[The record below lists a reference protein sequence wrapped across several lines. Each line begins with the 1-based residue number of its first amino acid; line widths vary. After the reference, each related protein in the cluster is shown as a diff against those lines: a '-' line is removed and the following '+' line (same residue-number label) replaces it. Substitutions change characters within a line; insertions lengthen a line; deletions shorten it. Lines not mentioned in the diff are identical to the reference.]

1 MQNAIKKYLRAVRQ
15 ALAAGDATE
24 HTYRP
29 AFKTLVESFGKGIR
43 ATNEPKRVACGA
55 PDFIVARKDV
65 PLGFI
70 ECKDVGV
77 PLDDA
82 EKTDQLK
89 RYLASLDNLIL
100 TDYLEFRYYL
110 HGQQHMQVNLAKVD
124 AAGKIKSLHGADEQL
139 GTLFDTFLTA
149 QAATIGTPK
158 DLAARMANIAKVI
171 RHAIEKAFEL
181 EDESGTLHAE
191 MESFR
196 ATILHDITPGQF
208 ADMYAQTVCYGLFS
222 ARVNVPD
229 GEAGRFTREHAAYDL
244 PKTNPFLREAFE
256 YIAGTKLDPT
266 IVWAVD
272 VLADVLRH
280 CDMGEI
286 LKHFGKAGHKQDPVL
301 HFYETFLAAYDPN
314 LRQRRGIYY
323 TPEPVVQYIVASI
336 DALLRKD
343 LACADGLADNSR
355 ITVEVADP
363 TRKGGKARQEV
374 HRVQILDPAAGTGTF
389 LYETIGHIH
398 DALSHN
404 RGLWAGERGYV
415 AQHLLP
421 RLHGFELMMA
431 PYAVAHMKL
440 GWLLKK
446 TGYDFPHEERLR
458 VYLTNTLEEAEIVAG
473 PLLAL
478 ANQIARE
485 ANAASK
491 VKAECPIMVI
501 LGNPPYSGL
510 SANMNEWI
518 DSLLKKPLPLD
529 GGAQGYY
536 TVDGQPLGE
545 KKVWLQ
551 DDYVKFIRF
560 AQYRIERTGYGVLG
574 FITNHGYLEN
584 PTFRGMRQ
592 SLMATFDDIY
602 VLDLHGSSKK
612 REKPPD
618 GGKDENVFDITT
630 GVAIGLFV
638 KRKNGRRKKPARVF
652 HAERW
657 GTREAKG
664 VWLKANDV
672 TSTQWT
678 PVEPTSPYY
687 FFVPKDESLRQEYES
702 GFQVTDI
709 FAQHVAGVITAR
721 DHFAVDFD
729 RKSLLDR
736 MADFVGSNESAAGL
750 LEKFGL
756 KENYS
761 WRVEQAQTDLR
772 NALRSNSPEQYVGR
786 LLYRPFDTRW
796 VFYHPSV
803 VWRTRGDLMPTML
816 PAGNLGLITTR
827 ATKDAWGAYVTS
839 TICGHKTCSAY
850 DINYLFP
857 CYLHPNH
864 VKDLG
869 VAAHWPPGK
878 DGRRPNLTQVFVD
891 QVAGLLNLDFVPDGR
906 GDLEKTFGPE
916 DVFHYA
922 YAVFHSPTYRERYAE
937 FLKVD
942 FARLPLTGD
951 RGLFAALAGLGEE
964 LVGLHL
970 LERVPAP
977 QATYPQPGDNRVERT
992 GKKAYKP
999 PTAEAP
1005 GRVYINKGQYF
1016 ESVPPEAWEFHIG
1029 GYQVCE
1035 KWLKDRKGRVLAY
1048 DDIEHYRG
1056 ITEAVRQTLRLMGEI
1071 DQAIPSWPLP

>member
-1 MQNAIKKYLRAVRQ
+1 
-15 ALAAGDATE
+15 
-24 HTYRP
+24 
-29 AFKTLVESFGKGIR
+29 
-43 ATNEPKRVACGA
+43 
-55 PDFIVARKDV
+55 
-65 PLGFI
+65 
-70 ECKDVGV
+70 
-77 PLDDA
+77 
-82 EKTDQLK
+82 
-89 RYLASLDNLIL
+89 
-100 TDYLEFRYYL
+100 
-110 HGQQHMQVNLAKVD
+110 
-124 AAGKIKSLHGADEQL
+124 
-139 GTLFDTFLTA
+139 
-149 QAATIGTPK
+149 
-158 DLAARMANIAKVI
+158 MANIAKVI
-171 RHAIEKAFEL
+171 RHTIEKAFEL
-181 EDESGTLHAE
+181 EDNTGTLHAE

-196 ATILHDITPGQF
+196 ATILHDITPHQF

-229 GEAGRFTREHAAYDL
+229 REASRFTREHAAYDL

-256 YIAGTKLDPT
+256 YIAGTKLDPS

-280 CDMGEI
+280 CDMSEI

-301 HFYETFLAAYDPN
+301 HFYETFLAAYDPD
-314 LRQRRGIYY
+314 LRERRGIYY

-336 DALLRKD
+336 DALLERD
-343 LACADGLADNSR
+343 LARTDGLADNSR

-363 TRKGGKARQEV
+363 TKKGGKAKQEV

-389 LYETIGHIH
+389 LYETIRHIH
-398 DALSHN
+398 EALSPN

-440 GWLLKK
+440 GWLLKE
-446 TGYDFPHEERLR
+446 TGYDFPHDERLR

-518 DSLLKKPLPLD
+518 DDLLKKPLPLD

-536 TVDGQPLGE
+536 TVDGEPLGE

-630 GVAIGLFV
+630 GVAVGLFV
-638 KRKNGRRKKPARVF
+638 KRKNGRRKKLARVF

-657 GTREAKG
+657 GTRDAKYE
-664 VWLKANDV
+664 WLRANDV
-672 TSTQWT
+672 QGTQWT
-678 PVEPTSPYY
+678 PVKPTSPYY

-702 GFQVTDI
+702 EPQVTEI

-721 DHFAVDFD
+721 DDFAVDFED
-729 RKSLLDR
+729 EPLLAR
-736 MADFVGSNESAAGL
+736 IA
-750 LEKFGL
+750 
-756 KENYS
+756 
-761 WRVEQAQTDLR
+761 DLR
-772 NALRSNSPEQYVGR
+772 DPENEDSEIRAKYFADRSSSKYSPGDTRGWKLPQARKTVRQDQDWESR
-786 LLYRPFDTRW
+786 LAQVLYRPFDMRRIYYAPW
-796 VFYHPSV
+796 IVDWP
-803 VWRTRGDLMPTML
+803 RTDLMPTML
-816 PAGNLGLITTR
+816 TEDNIGLSLPRSVEIGR
-827 ATKDAWGAYVTS
+827 GWEHVF
-839 TICGHKTCSAY
+839 CTCNIIQHHTVSLKEV
-850 DINYLFP
+850 NYLFP
-857 CYLHPNH
+857 LYLYPDR
-864 VKDLG
+864 VKKLG
-869 VAAHWPPGK
+869 VAAHWPPGQ
-878 DGRRPNLTQVFVD
+878 DDRRPNFTHAFVD
-891 QVAGLLNLDFVPDGR
+891 QVAGILNLDFAPDGR
-906 GDLEKTFGPE
+906 GDLKKTFGPE

-951 RGLFAALAGLGEE
+951 RGLFAALAGFGEE

-970 LERVPAP
+970 LEHVPAP
-977 QATYPQPGDNRVERT
+977 HTTYPQPGDNRVERT

-999 PTAEAP
+999 PTGEAP
-1005 GRVYINKGQYF
+1005 GRVYINKDQYF
-1016 ESVPPEAWEFHIG
+1016 EDVPPEVWEFHIG

-1035 KWLKDRKGRVLAY
+1035 KWLKDRKGRVLGY

-1056 ITEAVRQTLRLMGEI
+1056 ITEAVRHTLRLMDEI

>member
-1 MQNAIKKYLRAVRQ
+1 
-15 ALAAGDATE
+15 
-24 HTYRP
+24 
-29 AFKTLVESFGKGIR
+29 
-43 ATNEPKRVACGA
+43 
-55 PDFIVARKDV
+55 
-65 PLGFI
+65 
-70 ECKDVGV
+70 
-77 PLDDA
+77 
-82 EKTDQLK
+82 
-89 RYLASLDNLIL
+89 
-100 TDYLEFRYYL
+100 
-110 HGQQHMQVNLAKVD
+110 
-124 AAGKIKSLHGADEQL
+124 
-139 GTLFDTFLTA
+139 
-149 QAATIGTPK
+149 
-158 DLAARMANIAKVI
+158 MANIAKVI

-181 EDESGTLHAE
+181 EDDTGTLHAE

-196 ATILHDITPGQF
+196 ATILHDITPHQF

-222 ARVNVPD
+222 ARENVPD
-229 GEAGRFTREHAAYDL
+229 SEANRFTREHAAYDL

-256 YIAGTKLDPT
+256 YIAGTKLDPS

-280 CDMGEI
+280 CDMSEI

-301 HFYETFLAAYDPN
+301 HFYETFLAAYDPD

-323 TPEPVVQYIVASI
+323 TPEPVVQYVVASI
-336 DALLRKD
+336 DVLLKRD
-343 LACADGLADNSR
+343 LACTGGLANNSR
-355 ITVEVADP
+355 ITLEVADP
-363 TRKGGKARQEV
+363 TKKGGKARQEV

-389 LYETIGHIH
+389 LYQTIGHIH
-398 DALSHN
+398 DALSPN

-440 GWLLKK
+440 GWLLKE
-446 TGYDFPHEERLR
+446 TGYDFPHDERLR

-529 GGAQGYY
+529 GGAQAYY
-536 TVDGQPLGE
+536 TVDGKPLGE

-560 AQYRIERTGYGVLG
+560 AQYRIERTGYGILG

-612 REKPPD
+612 REKPPE

-664 VWLKANDV
+664 DWLAANDV

-678 PVEPTSPYY
+678 QIKPNSPHY
-687 FFVPKDESLRQEYES
+687 FFVPVDEAARTEYEEATS
-702 GFQVTDI
+702 LAEALPVHT
-709 FAQHVAGVITAR
+709 VGVVTAR
-721 DHFAVDFD
+721 DKLTVHFSADDVWTVVKDFC
-729 RKSLLDR
+729 
-736 MADFVGSNESAAGL
+736 GL
-750 LEKFGL
+750 PEEEARDKYALGKDVRD
-756 KENYS
+756 
-761 WRVEQAQTDLR
+761 WRVALAQADVR
-772 NALRSNSPEQYVGR
+772 GSGPEKKNIRQIC
-786 LLYRPFDTRW
+786 YRPFDTRFTYYTGKSRGFIGQPQKRVMRNMFPGDNLALCTTKRVEIGRGW
-796 VFYHPSV
+796 EHVFCT
-803 VWRTRGDLMPTML
+803 RTMIQHHAVSM
-816 PAGNLGLITTR
+816 
-827 ATKDAWGAYVTS
+827 KEV
-839 TICGHKTCSAY
+839 
-850 DINYLFP
+850 NYLFP
-857 CYLHPNH
+857 VYVYPDSE
-864 VKDLG
+864 KMFEDS
-869 VAAHWPPGK
+869 AWPPGK
-878 DGRRPNLTQVFVD
+878 DGRRPNLTQAFVD
-891 QVAGLLNLDFVPDGR
+891 RVAELLDLQFVPDGR
-906 GDLEKTFGPE
+906 GDLKKTFGPE
-916 DVFHYA
+916 DIFHYA

-942 FARLPLTGD
+942 FPRLPLTGD
-951 RGLFAALAGLGEE
+951 RALFATLAGLGEE

-970 LERVPAP
+970 LEHMPAP
-977 QATYPQPGDNRVERT
+977 QTTYPQPGDNRVERI
-992 GKKAYKP
+992 GKKAYKA
-999 PTAEAP
+999 PTGEAS
-1005 GRVYINKGQYF
+1005 GRVYINKDQYF
-1016 ESVPPEAWEFHIG
+1016 EGVPSEVWGFHLG

-1035 KWLKDRKGRVLAY
+1035 KWLKDRKGRVLGY

-1056 ITEAVRQTLRLMGEI
+1056 ITEAVRQTLRLMDEI
-1071 DQAIPSWPLP
+1071 DEAIPSWPLP

>member
-1 MQNAIKKYLRAVRQ
+1 
-15 ALAAGDATE
+15 
-24 HTYRP
+24 
-29 AFKTLVESFGKGIR
+29 
-43 ATNEPKRVACGA
+43 
-55 PDFIVARKDV
+55 
-65 PLGFI
+65 
-70 ECKDVGV
+70 
-77 PLDDA
+77 
-82 EKTDQLK
+82 
-89 RYLASLDNLIL
+89 
-100 TDYLEFRYYL
+100 
-110 HGQQHMQVNLAKVD
+110 
-124 AAGKIKSLHGADEQL
+124 
-139 GTLFDTFLTA
+139 
-149 QAATIGTPK
+149 
-158 DLAARMANIAKVI
+158 MANIAKVI
-171 RHAIEKAFEL
+171 RHTIEKAFEL
-181 EDESGTLHAE
+181 EDNTGTLHAE

-196 ATILHDITPGQF
+196 ATILHDITPHQF

-229 GEAGRFTREHAAYDL
+229 REASRFTREHAAYDL

-256 YIAGTKLDPT
+256 YIAGTKLDPS

-280 CDMGEI
+280 CDMSEI

-301 HFYETFLAAYDPN
+301 HFYETFLAAYDPD
-314 LRQRRGIYY
+314 LRERRGIYY

-336 DALLRKD
+336 DALLERD
-343 LACADGLADNSR
+343 LARTDGLADNSR

-363 TRKGGKARQEV
+363 TKKGGKAKQEV

-389 LYETIGHIH
+389 LYETIRHIH
-398 DALSHN
+398 EALSPN

-440 GWLLKK
+440 GWLLKE
-446 TGYDFPHEERLR
+446 TGYDFPHDERLR

-518 DSLLKKPLPLD
+518 DDLLKKPLPLD

-536 TVDGQPLGE
+536 TVDGEPLGE

-560 AQYRIERTGYGVLG
+560 GQYRIERTGYGVLG

-630 GVAIGLFV
+630 GVAVGLFV
-638 KRKNGRRKKPARVF
+638 KRKNGRRKKLARVF

-657 GTREAKG
+657 GTRDAKYE
-664 VWLKANDV
+664 WLRANDV
-672 TSTQWT
+672 QGTQWT
-678 PVEPTSPYY
+678 PVKPTSPYY

-702 GFQVTDI
+702 EPQVTEI

-721 DHFAVDFD
+721 DDFAVDFED
-729 RKSLLDR
+729 EPLLAR
-736 MADFVGSNESAAGL
+736 IA
-750 LEKFGL
+750 
-756 KENYS
+756 
-761 WRVEQAQTDLR
+761 DLR
-772 NALRSNSPEQYVGR
+772 DPENEDSEIRAKYFADRSSSKYSPGDTRGWKLPQARKTVRQDQDWESR
-786 LLYRPFDTRW
+786 LAQVLYRPFDMRRIYYAPW
-796 VFYHPSV
+796 IVDWP
-803 VWRTRGDLMPTML
+803 RTDLMPTML
-816 PAGNLGLITTR
+816 TEDNIGLSLPRSVEIGR
-827 ATKDAWGAYVTS
+827 GWEHVF
-839 TICGHKTCSAY
+839 CTCNIIQHHTVSLKEV
-850 DINYLFP
+850 NYLFP
-857 CYLHPNH
+857 LYLYPDR
-864 VKDLG
+864 VKKLG
-869 VAAHWPPGK
+869 VAAHWPPGQ
-878 DGRRPNLTQVFVD
+878 DDRRPNFTHAFVD
-891 QVAGLLNLDFVPDGR
+891 QVAGILNLDFAPDGR
-906 GDLEKTFGPE
+906 GDLKKTFGPE

-951 RGLFAALAGLGEE
+951 RGLFAALAGFGEE

-970 LERVPAP
+970 LEHVPAP
-977 QATYPQPGDNRVERT
+977 HTTYPQPGDNRVERT

-999 PTAEAP
+999 PTGEAP
-1005 GRVYINKGQYF
+1005 GRVYINKDQYF
-1016 ESVPPEAWEFHIG
+1016 EDVPPEVWEFHIG

-1035 KWLKDRKGRVLAY
+1035 KWLKDRKGRVLGY

-1056 ITEAVRQTLRLMGEI
+1056 ITEAVRHTLRLMDEI